1 MFMGTPI
8 KEVKEHKHLGIT
20 LTQSLRWN
28 KHIDEISSKCRK
40 KLDIMKSVKWK
51 LDRKSLETIFYSF
64 VLPCMDYGD
73 VLYAGTYDSDLCKLD
88 KIFVDAMRIVSGATA
103 RSNIKL
109 LHEETGW
116 PTLSERRANHVLYSF
131 YKVLNDMCPLPI
143 LNTYNTLIAREQHY
157 VLRNNN
163 IPAPFTR
170 TETYRRSYFPDAI
183 RRWNQLPHNL
193 KEAHTL
199 EEFKQLLNTPTIPKQ
214 DILYYG
220 DRWASVHHARIRIGC
235 SKLNSHLYN
244 NLHVIP
250 SSLCDCGY
258 EDETPI
264 HFFFTCP
271 LHNRHRAELHNTIV
285 QLTTFSLHT
294 LLYGDNNLSHHENR
308 LLFDAVH
315 KFIKDTNRF
324 TDN

>member
-1 MFMGTPI
+1 
-8 KEVKEHKHLGIT
+8 
-20 LTQSLRWN
+20 
-28 KHIDEISSKCRK
+28 
-40 KLDIMKSVKWK
+40 
-51 LDRKSLETIFYSF
+51 
-64 VLPCMDYGD
+64 
-73 VLYAGTYDSDLCKLD
+73 
-88 KIFVDAMRIVSGATA
+88 
-103 RSNIKL
+103 
-109 LHEETGW
+109 
-116 PTLSERRANHVLYSF
+116 
-131 YKVLNDMCPLPI
+131 MCPLST
-143 LNTYNTLIAREQHY
+143 LNTYHTLIARDQHY

-170 TETYRRSYFPDAI
+170 TETYRRSYFPEAI
-183 RRWNQLPHNL
+183 RRWNQLTPNL

-199 EEFKQLLNTPTIPKQ
+199 EEFKQLLNTPSIPKQ

-220 DRWASVHHARIRIGC
+220 DRWASIHHARIRIGC
-235 SKLNSHLYN
+235 SKLNNHLCN

-271 LHNRHRAELHNTIV
+271 LYNQQRAELHNSII

-294 LLYGDNNLSHHENR
+294 LLYGDNNLTHNENK

-324 TDN
+324 TDNWVMSSKLHLTNLESEDVFPQSFNQILCSLITPGQAWLWGWGFSSSLGLISIKKLHFNIATLHFCCWTGCTLPMVWICSVRSLYNCKIVG